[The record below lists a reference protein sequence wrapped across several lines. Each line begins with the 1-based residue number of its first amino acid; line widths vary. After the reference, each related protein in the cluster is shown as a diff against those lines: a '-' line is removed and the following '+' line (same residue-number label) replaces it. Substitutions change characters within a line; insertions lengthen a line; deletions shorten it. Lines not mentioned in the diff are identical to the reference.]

1 MKHLII
7 ALAASAI
14 LMTSGMAQRIGV
26 TLSAFEHQFLV
37 KVKEAMTEKAKEL
50 GVQIQF
56 MEAQGDIGKQLNQI
70 QTFMSQG
77 IDAIIVNPVDTTAT
91 PKMTKLVTG
100 AGIPLVY
107 VNLQPAEETLPKG
120 VAYVGS
126 EEIVSGKLQGEGIA
140 KLLNNK
146 GNIVIMMG
154 ELATQAAVLRTE
166 GVEKV
171 VAQHPEMKIV
181 GKQTANWRRNEAI
194 DLMNNWLVAGT
205 KIDAVVANNDE
216 MAIGAILA
224 LQQAGKDVKKVVI
237 AGIDATA
244 DALAEMEKG
253 NLDLTVFQDAKGQG
267 KGAVETA
274 VKLIKGEKVE
284 SFVWIPF
291 ELVPRRTTRNTS
303 TGDAGLRRGKTTA
316 AQSLPFVALLLVSPA
331 RPACR
336 RRHTSREIGAN
347 GHSATSV
354 R

>member
-1 MKHLII
+1 MKHLAITVI
-7 ALAASAI
+7 ASAI
-14 LMTSGMAQRIGV
+14 LVTSAVAQKIGV

-37 KVKEAMTEKAKEL
+37 KIREAMEEKAKEL

-56 MEAQGDIGKQLNQI
+56 VEAQGDIGKQLNQI
-70 QTFMSQG
+70 QTFASQG
-77 IDAIIVNPVDTTAT
+77 VDAIIVNPVDTMAS
-91 PKMTKLVTG
+91 PKMTKLVTE

-126 EEIVSGKLQGEGIA
+126 EEIVAGKLQGEAIA

-146 GNIVIMMG
+146 GNVVIMMG

-166 GVEKV
+166 GLEKTV
-171 VAQHPEMKIV
+171 SQHPEMKIV

-205 KIDAVVANNDE
+205 QIDAVIANNDE

-224 LQQAGKDVKKVVI
+224 LQQAGKDPKKVVI

-253 NLDLTVFQDAKGQG
+253 NLDVTVFQDANGQG

-291 ELVPRRTTRNTS
+291 ELV
-303 TGDAGLRRGKTTA
+303 TA
-316 AQSLPFVALLLVSPA
+316 DNYKEYLKK
-331 RPACR
+331 
-336 RRHTSREIGAN
+336 
-347 GHSATSV
+347 
-354 R
+354 

>member
-37 KVKEAMTEKAKEL
+37 NLRGAMTERAKEL

-56 MEAQGDIGKQLNQI
+56 VEAQGDIGKQLNQI
-70 QTFMSQG
+70 QTFISQG
-77 IDAIIVNPVDTTAT
+77 IDAIIVNPVDTMAT
-91 PKMTKLVTG
+91 PKMTELVTE
-100 AGIPLVY
+100 AGITLVY

-126 EEIVSGKLQGEGIA
+126 EEIVSGRLQGEAIA

-146 GNIVIMMG
+146 GNVVIMMG

-205 KIDAVVANNDE
+205 KIDAVATNNDE

-224 LQQAGKDVKKVVI
+224 LQQAGKDVKKVGI
-237 AGIDATA
+237 AGIDATR
-244 DALAEMEKG
+244 DALTEMEKG
-253 NLDLTVFQDAKGQG
+253 NLDVTVFQDAKGQG
-267 KGAVETA
+267 RGAVETA

-291 ELVPRRTTRNTS
+291 ELVTPENYKEYLKR
-303 TGDAGLRRGKTTA
+303 
-316 AQSLPFVALLLVSPA
+316 
-331 RPACR
+331 
-336 RRHTSREIGAN
+336 
-347 GHSATSV
+347 
-354 R
+354 

>member
-1 MKHLII
+1 MRSSL
-7 ALAASAI
+7 
-14 LMTSGMAQRIGV
+14 
-26 TLSAFEHQFLV
+26 TLS
-37 KVKEAMTEKAKEL
+37 TR
-50 GVQIQF
+50 
-56 MEAQGDIGKQLNQI
+56 
-70 QTFMSQG
+70 
-77 IDAIIVNPVDTTAT
+77 PR

-284 SFVWIPF
+284 SFVWIVRACHPG
-291 ELVPRRTTRNTS
+291 ELQGIPQPVMLVC
-303 TGDAGLRRGKTTA
+303 AVVKTTA
-316 AQSLPFVALLLVSPA
+316 AQSLPFVYCRA
-331 RPACR
+331 RR
-336 RRHTSREIGAN
+336 
-347 GHSATSV
+347 
-354 R
+354 

>member
-1 MKHLII
+1 MKHIII
-7 ALAASAI
+7 ALAASCI
-14 LMTSGMAQRIGV
+14 LMTSAMAQRIGV

-37 KVKEAMTEKAKEL
+37 KVREAMTERAKEL

-56 MEAQGDIGKQLNQI
+56 VEAQGDIGKQLNQI
-70 QTFMSQG
+70 QTFISQKM
-77 IDAIIVNPVDTTAT
+77 DAIIVNPVDTTAT
-91 PKMTKLVTG
+91 PKMTALVTE

-126 EEIVSGKLQGEGIA
+126 EEIVSGKLQGEAIA

-146 GNIVIMMG
+146 GNVVIMMG
-154 ELATQAAVLRTE
+154 ELATQAALLRTE

-171 VAQHPEMKIV
+171 IAQHPEMKIV

-194 DLMNNWLVAGT
+194 DLMNNWLVEGT
-205 KIDAVVANNDE
+205 KIDAVVTNNDE

-224 LQQAGKDVKKVVI
+224 LQQAGKDAKEVVI

-253 NLDLTVFQDAKGQG
+253 NLDVTVFQDGKGQG
-267 KGAVETA
+267 RGAVETA
-274 VKLIKGEKVE
+274 VKLIKDEKVE

-291 ELVPRRTTRNTS
+291 ELVTPENYKEN
-303 TGDAGLRRGKTTA
+303 LKK
-316 AQSLPFVALLLVSPA
+316 
-331 RPACR
+331 
-336 RRHTSREIGAN
+336 
-347 GHSATSV
+347 
-354 R
+354 

>member
-291 ELVPRRTTRNTS
+291 ELVTS
-303 TGDAGLRRGKTTA
+303 ENYKEYLKR
-316 AQSLPFVALLLVSPA
+316 
-331 RPACR
+331 
-336 RRHTSREIGAN
+336 
-347 GHSATSV
+347 
-354 R
+354 

>member
-1 MKHLII
+1 M
-7 ALAASAI
+7 ASACTWAI
-14 LMTSGMAQRIGV
+14 RPAPKRASPIIVDLRSDESVRFYEVYIGV
-26 TLSAFEHQFLV
+26 
-37 KVKEAMTEKAKEL
+37 
-50 GVQIQF
+50 I
-56 MEAQGDIGKQLNQI
+56 
-70 QTFMSQG
+70 SQY
-77 IDAIIVNPVDTTAT
+77 
-91 PKMTKLVTG
+91 
-100 AGIPLVY
+100 LVY

-120 VAYVGS
+120 AAYVGS
-126 EEIVSGKLQGEGIA
+126 PEVTSGKLQGEAIA

-146 GNIVIMMG
+146 GNVVIMVG

-205 KIDAVVANNDE
+205 QIDAVVANNDE

-224 LQQAGKDVKKVVI
+224 LQQAGKDPKKVVV

-253 NLDLTVFQDAKGQG
+253 NLAVTVFQDAKGQG
-267 KGAVETA
+267 AGSVETA

-291 ELVPRRTTRNTS
+291 ELVT
-303 TGDAGLRRGKTTA
+303 AGNYKEYLNK
-316 AQSLPFVALLLVSPA
+316 
-331 RPACR
+331 
-336 RRHTSREIGAN
+336 
-347 GHSATSV
+347 
-354 R
+354 